1 MQFSGG
7 KLAYPVYLTLG
18 NILRALHRKPSQ
30 NACVL
35 IAYLSVSK
43 DVGRDLTQKQRS
55 ARIQQLFHD
64 SMWVVLEPLIQAWK
78 EGVEITGGDGKVRWV
93 FPILACYVVDYPE
106 QCLVTCAKYG
116 TCPQCLSSKL
126 GDRGPGLR
134 RTQQTTLNAIR
145 QAGNAAT
152 SQTHFLRLCK
162 EGLIS
167 GGVSQPFWEGYPFC
181 DIHLSVTHDVL
192 HQLYQG
198 VIKHMIDWCSS
209 LIDDSELDSRVHS
222 LPPSFGLCHFKGGWS
237 CLSQISGKERKDM
250 AQILLGCLVGKVPAE
265 VLVCYRALLDF
276 IYIAQYPTHD
286 NDSLQYLEDVLDL
299 FHTNKHIF
307 VDCSI
312 WEHLDIPKFHSMVHY
327 VESIRNFETTDNY
340 NTEMFEQF
348 HIDMAKEGWRAS
360 NFRNE
365 VPQMTQ
371 WLSRQ
376 EKVSLF
382 QSYLRDTLE
391 SDEMVNEEIELP
403 PIPSIS
409 TSLGLS
415 QKPTAPNQAIS
426 NIQRPHHAPSFS
438 LHLRQY
444 LNGFLSRE
452 ESIACA
458 QLATAQLPFDWLD
471 IWHTYKF
478 ALDVLGNDIDG
489 QENIKAVRAKP
500 GKEGE
505 ARFDTV
511 LVAHKDTAETTG
523 LQGAQ
528 INHSISFY

>member
-1 MQFSGG
+1 
-7 KLAYPVYLTLG
+7 
-18 NILRALHRKPSQ
+18 
-30 NACVL
+30 
-35 IAYLSVSK
+35 
-43 DVGRDLTQKQRS
+43 
-55 ARIQQLFHD
+55 
-64 SMWVVLEPLIQAWK
+64 
-78 EGVEITGGDGKVRWV
+78 
-93 FPILACYVVDYPE
+93 
-106 QCLVTCAKYG
+106 
-116 TCPQCLSSKL
+116 
-126 GDRGPGLR
+126 
-134 RTQQTTLNAIR
+134 
-145 QAGNAAT
+145 
-152 SQTHFLRLCK
+152 
-162 EGLIS
+162 
-167 GGVSQPFWEGYPFC
+167 
-181 DIHLSVTHDVL
+181 
-192 HQLYQG
+192 
-198 VIKHMIDWCSS
+198 
-209 LIDDSELDSRVHS
+209 
-222 LPPSFGLCHFKGGWS
+222 
-237 CLSQISGKERKDM
+237 M

-276 IYIAQYPTHD
+276 IYIAQYPMHD
-286 NDSLQYLEDVLDL
+286 NDSLQYLEDALDL

-307 VDCSI
+307 VDCGI
-312 WEHLDIPKFHSMVHY
+312 QEHLDIPKFHSMVHY
-327 VESIRNFETTDNY
+327 VESIRNFGTTNNY
-340 NTEMFEQF
+340 NTEMFKRF

-365 VPQMTQ
+365 VPQMTR

-382 QSYLRDTLE
+382 QSYIRDTLE

-415 QKPTAPNQAIS
+415 QKPTVPNQAIS
-426 NIQRPHHAPSFS
+426 NIQRSHHAPSFS
-438 LHLRQY
+438 LHLCQY

-458 QLATAQLPFDWLD
+458 QLATAQLPFDWLN

>member
-1 MQFSGG
+1 
-7 KLAYPVYLTLG
+7 
-18 NILRALHRKPSQ
+18 
-30 NACVL
+30 
-35 IAYLSVSK
+35 
-43 DVGRDLTQKQRS
+43 
-55 ARIQQLFHD
+55 
-64 SMWVVLEPLIQAWK
+64 
-78 EGVEITGGDGKVRWV
+78 
-93 FPILACYVVDYPE
+93 
-106 QCLVTCAKYG
+106 
-116 TCPQCLSSKL
+116 
-126 GDRGPGLR
+126 
-134 RTQQTTLNAIR
+134 
-145 QAGNAAT
+145 
-152 SQTHFLRLCK
+152 
-162 EGLIS
+162 
-167 GGVSQPFWEGYPFC
+167 
-181 DIHLSVTHDVL
+181 
-192 HQLYQG
+192 
-198 VIKHMIDWCSS
+198 
-209 LIDDSELDSRVHS
+209 
-222 LPPSFGLCHFKGGWS
+222 
-237 CLSQISGKERKDM
+237 M

-286 NDSLQYLEDVLDL
+286 NDSLQYLEDALDL